1 MSGDER
7 ELHLAWQ
14 RHVGIGA
21 EAAHWFDTVMGAYRA
36 EGRHY
41 HTVRHVRWVVQH
53 IRALAPPAGVVDGDL
68 DTAVAAAFFHDVVY
82 DPTANDNEATSASM
96 ARRALT
102 DLGWPPGPTDHVAA
116 MIEATADHGT
126 AGDDLATCVML
137 AADLGVLAAE
147 PSPYGD
153 YVRNVR
159 KEYRHLDD
167 AAWTAGRSS
176 FVRSMLD
183 RSAIF
188 PVPLRLNAW
197 ERRARANL
205 TAELAAM
212 GSLSDG
218 GASDAREP

>member
-1 MSGDER
+1 M
-7 ELHLAWQ
+7 
-14 RHVGIGA
+14 
-21 EAAHWFDTVMGAYRA
+21 
-36 EGRHY
+36 
-41 HTVRHVRWVVQH
+41 
-53 IRALAPPAGVVDGDL
+53 PAGVVDGDL
-68 DTAVAAAFFHDVVY
+68 DTAVAAVFFHDVVY

-102 DLGWPPGPTDHVAA
+102 DLGWPPGPNRPRRSDDRRPPNPTH
-116 MIEATADHGT
+116 

>member
-68 DTAVAAAFFHDVVY
+68 DIAVAAAFFHDVVY

-102 DLGWPPGPTDHVAA
+102 DLGWPPGPTDH
-116 MIEATADHGT
+116 DWN
-126 AGDDLATCVML
+126 
-137 AADLGVLAAE
+137 
-147 PSPYGD
+147 PSSW
-153 YVRNVR
+153 
-159 KEYRHLDD
+159 L
-167 AAWTAGRSS
+167 S
-176 FVRSMLD
+176 FTS
-183 RSAIF
+183 
-188 PVPLRLNAW
+188 
-197 ERRARANL
+197 
-205 TAELAAM
+205 
-212 GSLSDG
+212 
-218 GASDAREP
+218 